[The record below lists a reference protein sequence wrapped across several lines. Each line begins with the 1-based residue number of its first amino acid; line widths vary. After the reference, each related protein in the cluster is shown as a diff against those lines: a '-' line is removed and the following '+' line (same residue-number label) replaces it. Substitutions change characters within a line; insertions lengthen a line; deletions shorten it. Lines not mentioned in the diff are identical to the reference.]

1 MKNRCSTALKE
12 WAVVVKALTE
22 GRQLLL
28 FRKGGIREVGKDF
41 SVEENEFFLFPTFE
55 HQHPEGIREEF
66 RPWLTGLPRKTPQ
79 TLPIETFVT
88 VEKVFHLKDPEA
100 AQELR
105 PYHIYSED
113 KILERFQYK
122 PTKPLCILL
131 LRVFRVPTVS
141 IVNLPSYAGCRSWV
155 PLGKPLS
162 TAGAEPVLSE
172 SAFRE
177 KTADIFKK
185 ASVYNPAQ

>member
-28 FRKGGIREVGKDF
+28 LRKGGIREVGKDF

-55 HQHPEGIREEF
+55 HQHPEGVREEF
-66 RPWLTGLPRKTPQ
+66 RPWLQGLPARTPQ
-79 TLPIETFVT
+79 MLSIETFVT

-113 KILERFQYK
+113 QILERFQYK
-122 PTKPLCILL
+122 PTKPLYVLM
-131 LRVFRVPTVS
+131 LRVFRIPTVS
-141 IVNLPSYAGCRSWV
+141 IANLPSYAGCRSWV
-155 PLGKPLS
+155 PLEKPLS
-162 TAGAEPVLSE
+162 TAGAEPVLYD

-177 KTADIFKK
+177 KTADILKK
-185 ASVYNPAQ
+185 VSVYNPAQ

>member
-1 MKNRCSTALKE
+1 MKNTCSTALKE
-12 WAVVVKALTE
+12 WAVVVKALME

-55 HQHPEGIREEF
+55 HQHPEGVREEF
-66 RPWLTGLPRKTPQ
+66 RPWLQGLPKKTPQ
-79 TLPIETFVT
+79 TLSLETYVT
-88 VEKVFHLKDPEA
+88 VEKVFHLKDPETA
-100 AQELR
+100 RALS

-113 KILERFQYK
+113 QILERVQYK
-122 PTKPLCILL
+122 PIKPLYVLL
-131 LRVFRVPTVS
+131 LRVFRIPTVS

-155 PLGKPLS
+155 PLEKPLS
-162 TAGAEPVLSE
+162 TAGAEPVLSD

-177 KTADIFKK
+177 KREDILKK